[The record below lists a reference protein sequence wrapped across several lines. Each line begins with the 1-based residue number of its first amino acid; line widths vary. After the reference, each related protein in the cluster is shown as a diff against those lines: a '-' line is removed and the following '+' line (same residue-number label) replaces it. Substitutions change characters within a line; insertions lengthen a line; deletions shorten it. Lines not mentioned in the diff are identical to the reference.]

1 MTASGLLGNIRHIR
15 RVEIFL
21 MSGTLKKAP
30 AGTSA

>member
-1 MTASGLLGNIRHIR
+1 MTASGLPSNIQHIR
-15 RVEIFL
+15 RVGIFL